1 MTCISCGGR
10 LWHFARIGGVAIHY
24 RLRPGRAGA
33 PTVIFSN
40 SLGTDF
46 RIWDAVLA
54 ELGDDISS
62 LCYDKRGHGLSDI
75 GPTPCSIDDHAGDLI
90 GLAAHLGIARAVIC
104 GLSVGG
110 MIAQATCKLRPQL
123 VAGLVLCDT
132 ATKIG
137 DDDFWNARLKAIAES
152 GIASIAGP
160 ILERWF
166 SPGYRRP
173 ENPDFAGYSNMLV
186 RSPAEG
192 YSATCAALREA
203 DLTADAPNIRVPT
216 LCIVGDQDGSTP
228 PDLVKAM
235 AQRIPGARF
244 EIVKGAG
251 PPALHR
257 TTEGDG
263 AN

>member
-1 MTCISCGGR
+1 MR
-10 LWHFARIGGVAIHY
+10 H
-24 RLRPGRAGA
+24 GA
-33 PTVIFSN
+33 
-40 SLGTDF
+40 
-46 RIWDAVLA
+46 
-54 ELGDDISS
+54 
-62 LCYDKRGHGLSDI
+62 
-75 GPTPCSIDDHAGDLI
+75 
-90 GLAAHLGIARAVIC
+90 
-104 GLSVGG
+104 
-110 MIAQATCKLRPQL
+110 
-123 VAGLVLCDT
+123 
-132 ATKIG
+132 KIG
-137 DDDFWNARLKAIAES
+137 DDDIWNARLKAIAES

-192 YSATCAALREA
+192 YSATCVALREA

-251 PPALHR
+251 HLPCIEQPKATAELIAGFVAQL
-257 TTEGDG
+257 EIG
-263 AN
+263 